1 MVRKSFLLYE
11 SFYLGKTTYIVGAS
25 IAMLFAL
32 SFFIPVL
39 FALAQIALL
48 LLSLLISVDVLLL
61 YVKRRALLAGR
72 ICSPRFSNGD
82 NNKITIQLY
91 NNYAFI
97 VSLKIID
104 ELPVQFQNRNWEK
117 NTVIKAGEKS
127 LIDYTLRPIERGEY
141 NFGKL
146 QVFAKSPLSLVERRF
161 SFPAEETVLVYPS
174 YLQMRKFNL
183 MATTHHLN
191 ETGSKRLRKMGNSM
205 EFEQIKE
212 YVQGDDYRTVN
223 WKATARKSQLM
234 VNTFVD
240 EKSQQ
245 IYCLIDKS
253 RNMQMPFEGLSLLDY
268 AINASLVL
276 TNVALNKQDR
286 AGLVT
291 FAEKVD
297 TFLPAEKN
305 NLQMENVLESL
316 YKQKTNFF
324 DANYEALYAHV
335 RSKIKQRS
343 LLVLF
348 TNFESLYALQRQ
360 LPYLRKIAHY
370 HLLMVVFFENTE
382 IKQLTKEDAKNTED
396 IYIQTIAE
404 KFAYEKRLLVKEL
417 QKYGILTLLSTP
429 QQLTINSINKYLE
442 VKSRQAI

>member
-1 MVRKSFLLYE
+1 MLRRAKLLYE
-11 SFYLGKTTYIVGAS
+11 SFYLGQRTYGIGTAIV
-25 IAMLFAL
+25 MLLAL
-32 SFFIPVL
+32 SFFVPVL
-39 FALAQIALL
+39 FQLAQVALL
-48 LLSLLISVDVLLL
+48 LLGLLILVDVLLL

-72 ICSPRFSNGD
+72 ICHERFSNGD
-82 NNKITIQLY
+82 DNKVTIQLY
-91 NNYAFI
+91 NNYSFP

-104 ELPVQFQNRNWEK
+104 EIPVQFQNRQWQQHTN
-117 NTVIKAGEKS
+117 IKPGDKS
-127 LIDYTLRPIERGEY
+127 LVEYLLRPVERGEY
-141 NFGKL
+141 IFGKL
-146 QVFAKSPLSLVERRF
+146 QAFVKSPLQLVERRF
-161 SFPAEETVLVYPS
+161 SFPAEETVFVYPS
-174 YLQMRKFNL
+174 YLQMRKYNL
-183 MATTHHLN
+183 LAATNHLN
-191 ETGSKRLRKMGNSM
+191 ETGSKRLRKLGNSM

-212 YVQGDDYRTVN
+212 YVQGDDYRNIN

-245 IYCLIDKS
+245 VYCMIDKS
-253 RNMQMPFEGLSLLDY
+253 RNMRMPFEGLSLLDY

-291 FAEKVD
+291 FAEKID
-297 TFLPAEKN
+297 SFLPAERN
-305 NLQMENVLESL
+305 NLQMESILENL
-316 YKQKTNFF
+316 YNQKTEFK
-324 DANYEALYAHV
+324 DADYEALYGHI
-335 RSKIKQRS
+335 RNKIKQRS

-382 IKQLTKEDAKNTED
+382 IRKLAREEAKDTEG

-417 QKYGILTLLSTP
+417 QKYGILTLLTTP
-429 QQLTINSINKYLE
+429 EQLTVNTINKYLE